1 MTPWL
6 SIIGIGEDGL
16 AGLSDAA
23 RTLIAGAELLVGGA
37 RHLAMVPPGRAERLA
52 WERPLKATVARIA
65 ARRGRPVAVLASGDP
80 MCYGVG
86 VTLARRFD
94 RAEMTILPQLGAFS
108 LAAARLAWPL
118 ADCETLTL
126 HGRPLER
133 LLRHLAPDQRL
144 LVLSEDGGTPAAIAR
159 LLCAAGWGPSRLAVL
174 EHLGGAAEA
183 VIEASAADWGERR
196 CADLN
201 TVAILCRAGP
211 EARILP
217 RAAGLPDDAF
227 LHDGQ
232 ITKRELRA
240 ATLAALAP
248 LPGQLLWDVGAGC
261 GSIAIEW
268 LRAAPR
274 TAAIAIERDAARRYL
289 IARNAAALGVP
300 ELRIQGGEA
309 PAALAGLPQ
318 PQAVFLGGG
327 IATAGLLDSLW
338 DTLPAGGRLV
348 ANAVTLAGEA
358 ALAAFCERRGGAL
371 TRIAVARAAPIGA
384 QLAWRPLLPVTQ
396 LAATKPGAAA

>member
-1 MTPWL
+1 MPWRAPRRHDPVTPWL

-23 RTLIAGAELLVGGA
+23 RTLIAGAA

-183 VIEASAADWGERR
+183 
-196 CADLN
+196 
-201 TVAILCRAGP
+201 
-211 EARILP
+211 
-217 RAAGLPDDAF
+217 
-227 LHDGQ
+227 
-232 ITKRELRA
+232 
-240 ATLAALAP
+240 
-248 LPGQLLWDVGAGC
+248 
-261 GSIAIEW
+261 
-268 LRAAPR
+268 
-274 TAAIAIERDAARRYL
+274 
-289 IARNAAALGVP
+289 
-300 ELRIQGGEA
+300 
-309 PAALAGLPQ
+309 
-318 PQAVFLGGG
+318 
-327 IATAGLLDSLW
+327 
-338 DTLPAGGRLV
+338 
-348 ANAVTLAGEA
+348 
-358 ALAAFCERRGGAL
+358 
-371 TRIAVARAAPIGA
+371 
-384 QLAWRPLLPVTQ
+384 
-396 LAATKPGAAA
+396 